1 MNLSTLKREVVYLVE
16 DELQK
21 KGILSYDG
29 YQDDIRELLTFF
41 LDQRV
46 DYNEIPKM
54 IIEMFL
60 NPPEVYFIKQD
71 GTYDSYKL
79 SATELHQQ
87 AIFAYSFQYLSTHPE
102 DQELEKVFHTA
113 SVNDM
118 MRSLYERG
126 ITIMRVFH
134 NAIVG
139 ESFAVTTPIP
149 DTEEKVKETYEKLKE
164 KLIAEKNGNIK
175 FETCSLENFDYNFV
189 EDMANNHK
197 K

>member
-1 MNLSTLKREVVYLVE
+1 
-16 DELQK
+16 
-21 KGILSYDG
+21 
-29 YQDDIRELLTFF
+29 
-41 LDQRV
+41 
-46 DYNEIPKM
+46 
-54 IIEMFL
+54 
-60 NPPEVYFIKQD
+60 
-71 GTYDSYKL
+71 
-79 SATELHQQ
+79 
-87 AIFAYSFQYLSTHPE
+87 
-102 DQELEKVFHTA
+102 
-113 SVNDM
+113 
-118 MRSLYERG
+118 
-126 ITIMRVFH
+126 MRVFH